1 MEGTEEGRAP
11 RITVDR
17 DRCIGAGQCVLAAP
31 DVFTQDDDGLVELLP
46 GHESAAGDPHVRD
59 VPMAC
64 PVQAVAVSGD

>member
-1 MEGTEEGRAP
+1 MDARETGSAP

-31 DVFTQDDDGLVELLP
+31 EVFTQDDDGLVDLLP
-46 GHESAAGDPHVRD
+46 GHEDAAGDAHVRD

-64 PVQAVAVSGD
+64 PVQAVTISDG